1 MLVICIAEE
10 SLRLNDKEGIDK
22 DKFKVAE
29 IGDGETDKLVVLIIS
44 DENDEVDSDGLL
56 EVSSM
61 SEIDGKTDEGDM
73 NVNDDVELLLS
84 TIVKDVDASIDAADT
99 IMLLSSTI
107 GDVDKVGEGDRD
119 VVDWTATSVGDDCID
134 NVDPN
139 VCGDSCKELTEDILL
154 SVRS

>member
-99 IMLLSSTI
+99 IKLLSSTI

-119 VVDWTATSVGDDCID
+119 VVDWTTNSVVDDCID
-134 NVDPN
+134 NVDTN
-139 VCGDSCKELTEDILL
+139 VCDSCKELAEDILL
-154 SVRS
+154 SAVLS